1 VSLESRLEEPGM
13 AVILVSDSG
22 PGIDPNRSSTLFDP
36 FVSSKPAGLG
46 LGLTICRTIVDA
58 HGGTISVSPDEELG
72 GAAFRV
78 SLPLG

>member
-1 VSLESRLEEPGM
+1 M